1 MKKAAIRSTLVAI
14 VIAAFATTTA
24 FAGPPAGKMP
34 IFPLAKKAGF
44 TTLAKAVEVAGL
56 QKTLTADGPF
66 TVFAPTDEAFAAVPA
81 ETLEFLLNNP
91 EELKKVLL
99 YHVVAGKFLAADVL
113 GLTSAPSVLG
123 PDIQIDTTGGVFLNG
138 DSEVIETDVMAK
150 NGVVHVINKVLIP
163 PGF

>member
-1 MKKAAIRSTLVAI
+1 MKKAAIRSTVAAL
-14 VIAAFATTTA
+14 VIAAFATSTA
-24 FAGPPAGKMP
+24 FAGSDGKVP

-44 TTLAKAVEVAGL
+44 TTLAKAVQVAGL
-56 QKTLTADGPF
+56 QKTLTTDGPF
-66 TVFAPTDEAFAAVPA
+66 TVFAPTDQAFADVPA

-99 YHVVAGKFLAADVL
+99 YHVVAGEFKAADVL

-123 PDIQIDTTGGVFLNG
+123 PDIDIDTTNGVFLNG
-138 DSEVIETDVMAK
+138 DSEVIQTDVMAK